1 MPAQQGVGL
10 YEVPPQAS
18 AAEETTQSREQCTVR
33 RPQRRANHLATE
45 DRNLVTKH
53 DDFDSQP
60 VAVTPGQSQQLED
73 SDESEVEERQ
83 GHGPVSSFPTTPRKS
98 CSSHPDN
105 IFGTH
110 RLRRARWP
118 VGTGISSQLATSGT
132 GRAPQLCVLTA
143 SATP

>member
-1 MPAQQGVGL
+1 VPAQQGVGL

-45 DRNLVTKH
+45 DRNLVTQH

-60 VAVTPGQSQQLED
+60 VAVTPAQSQQFED

-83 GHGPVSSFPTTPRKS
+83 GLAPFRRSRPRHESPVQATRITFSAPTR
-98 CSSHPDN
+98 CN
-105 IFGTH
+105 
-110 RLRRARWP
+110 
-118 VGTGISSQLATSGT
+118 
-132 GRAPQLCVLTA
+132 
-143 SATP
+143 